1 MTYLLTT
8 GKNIIINTK
17 MNRSIKKSILALF
30 VLFAVS
36 LFGQN
41 TKRVLFLGNSYT
53 YVNNLPQMLSDM
65 AASTGKT
72 LIFDSNTPGGYYL
85 GQHLT
90 NPQSLAKI
98 KAGNWDNV
106 VLQDQSM
113 ALAYPDR
120 YRNFMAIGTDLD
132 SIIKANNLCSQT
144 MFYST
149 WGRKNGDTYL
159 CTPPQCAQ
167 DTWINRTYYQMDSDI
182 EANYKIIADSLKSS
196 MTPVGAVWRHIRQQH
211 PTIEL
216 FQEDESHPSLAGS
229 YAAACSFYAT
239 IFRSDPTQITFNSG
253 LSATDAANIRQAA
266 KQIVYNHLPQWNVG
280 SYDDLLN
287 ENCMVLGINDKTM
300 QDEYWTVYP
309 NPVNDILCV
318 RFTENNVENRISVYN
333 VLGTLI
339 KEVEGEQ
346 ITYIDF
352 NGLSSGLYIIRSAK
366 SQRTFKIVKK

>member
-1 MTYLLTT
+1 
-8 GKNIIINTK
+8 
-17 MNRSIKKSILALF
+17 MNSSIKKSILALF
-30 VLFAVS
+30 VLCAVS

-53 YVNNLPQMLSDM
+53 YVNNLPQMVSDM

-72 LIFDSNTPGGYYL
+72 LTFDSNTPGGYYL

-90 NPQSLAKI
+90 NPESLAKI

-120 YRNFMAIGTDLD
+120 YKNFIATGVDLD

-159 CTPPQCAQ
+159 CTPPQCAE
-167 DTWINRTYYQMDSDI
+167 DTWINRTYYQMDSEI

-196 MTPVGAVWRHIRQQH
+196 MTPVGAVWRYIRQQH

-229 YAAACSFYAT
+229 YAVACSFYAT
-239 IFRSDPTQITFNSG
+239 IFRSDPTHITFNSG
-253 LSATDAANIRQAA
+253 LSATDALNIRQAA
-266 KQIVYNHLPQWNVG
+266 KQIVYDHLTEWNVG
-280 SYDDLLN
+280 PYDDLLN
-287 ENCMVLGINDKTM
+287 ENCMVLGVDDNITEN
-300 QDEYWTVYP
+300 WTVYP
-309 NPVNDILCV
+309 NPVTDVLYV
-318 RFTENNVENRISVYN
+318 RFPENSVENKISIYN

-339 KEVEGEQ
+339 KEVEGQ
-346 ITYIDF
+346 QTTYIDF
-352 NGLSSGLYIIRSAK
+352 SGFSNGLYIIRSAN
-366 SQRTFKIVKK
+366 SQRTFKIVKQ

>member
-1 MTYLLTT
+1 MS
-8 GKNIIINTK
+8 NI
-17 MNRSIKKSILALF
+17 IKKSILALF
-30 VLFAVS
+30 VLCAVS

-53 YVNNLPQMLSDM
+53 YVNNLPQMVSDM

-90 NPQSLAKI
+90 NPESLAKI

-120 YRNFMAIGTDLD
+120 YKNFIATGIALD

-167 DTWINRTYYQMDSDI
+167 DTWINRTYYEMDSDI
-182 EANYKIIADSLKSS
+182 EVNYKTIADSLKSS
-196 MTPVGAVWRHIRQQH
+196 MAPVGAVWRYIRQQY

-229 YAAACSFYAT
+229 YAAACCFYAA

-253 LSATDAANIRQAA
+253 LSVTDAANIRQAA
-266 KQIVYNHLPQWNVG
+266 KQIVYNHLPEWNVG
-280 SYDDLLN
+280 PYDDLLN
-287 ENCMVLGINDKTM
+287 ENCMVLGVDSNIT
-300 QDEYWTVYP
+300 EHWTVYP
-309 NPVNDILCV
+309 NPVTDVLCV
-318 RFTENNVENRISVYN
+318 RFPENSVDDIISVYN
-333 VLGTLI
+333 VLGDLI
-339 KEVEGEQ
+339 KEVEAQET
-346 ITYIDF
+346 TYIDF
-352 NGLSSGLYIIRSAK
+352 SGLSNGLYIIRSAN
-366 SQRTFKIVKK
+366 SQRIFKVVKK

>member
-1 MTYLLTT
+1 MS
-8 GKNIIINTK
+8 NI
-17 MNRSIKKSILALF
+17 IKKSIFIIFILC
-30 VLFAVS
+30 AVS

-53 YVNNLPQMLSDM
+53 YVNNLPQILTDM

-72 LIFDSNTPGGYYL
+72 LVFDSNTPGGYYL

-90 NPQSLAKI
+90 NSQSLAKI

-120 YRNFMAIGTDLD
+120 YKNFIATGIALD

-159 CTPPQCAQ
+159 CTPPQCAE
-167 DTWINRTYYQMDSDI
+167 DTWINRTYYEMDNDI

-196 MTPVGAVWRHIRQQH
+196 ITPVGAVWRYIRQHH
-211 PTIEL
+211 PSIEL

-253 LSATDAANIRQAA
+253 LSATDALNIRQAA
-266 KQIVYNHLPQWNVG
+266 KQIVYDHLPEWNVG
-280 SYDDLLN
+280 PYDDLLN
-287 ENCMVLGINDKTM
+287 ETCSVLRIDNKTTKH
-300 QDEYWTVYP
+300 EYWTVYP
-309 NPVNDILCV
+309 NPVSDVLCV
-318 RFTENNVENRISVYN
+318 RLTENSTQSKICIYN
-333 VLGTLI
+333 VLGTLV
-339 KEVEGEQ
+339 KEIEAEQ
-346 ITYIDF
+346 TTYIDF
-352 NGLSSGLYIIRSAK
+352 SELSSGLYIIK
-366 SQRTFKIVKK
+366 CTDSQHTYKVVKK

>member
-1 MTYLLTT
+1 
-8 GKNIIINTK
+8 
-17 MNRSIKKSILALF
+17 MNYIIKKSILALF
-30 VLFAVS
+30 VLCAVS

-53 YVNNLPQMLSDM
+53 YVNNLPQILADM
-65 AASTGKT
+65 AASTGKA
-72 LIFDSNTPGGYYL
+72 LVFDSNTPGGYYL

-120 YRNFMAIGTDLD
+120 YKNFMAIGIDLD

-159 CTPPQCAQ
+159 CTPPQCSE
-167 DTWINRTYYQMDSDI
+167 DTWINRTYYEMDNDI

-196 MTPVGAVWRHIRQQH
+196 MTPVGAVWRYIRQH
-211 PTIEL
+211 YPSIEL

-253 LSATDAANIRQAA
+253 LSATDASNIRQAA
-266 KQIVYNHLPQWNVG
+266 KQIVYDHLPEWNVG
-280 SYDDLLN
+280 PYDDLLN
-287 ENCMVLGINDKTM
+287 ETCSVLGIDNKTI
-300 QDEYWTVYP
+300 ENENWTVYP
-309 NPVNDILCV
+309 NPVTDVLCV
-318 RFTENNVENRISVYN
+318 RFSESNLNNKVSIYN
-333 VLGTLI
+333 VLGTLV
-339 KEVEGEQ
+339 KVVEAEQ

-352 NGLSSGLYIIRSAK
+352 SELSSGLYIIKCTA
-366 SQRTFKIVKK
+366 SQHTYKVVKK